1 MSGLVA
7 IVRLRSDIGTSPKA
21 RRTME
26 LLGLRSIF
34 SCVIVKKDRLGM
46 VQRCKDYVTFGDV
59 DKQTMDML
67 KAKEG
72 EVIRLKPPVGG
83 LGPVRKQFKRG
94 GALGY
99 RGEEIKKLLS
109 RMV

>member
-1 MSGLVA
+1 MSELVA
-7 IVRLRSDIGTSPKA
+7 VVRLRSDIGTSPKA

-26 LLGLRSIF
+26 LLGLKSIF
-34 SCVIVKKDRLGM
+34 SCVIIKKDKLPM
-46 VQRCKDYVTFGDV
+46 VQRCKDYVTFGEV
-59 DKQTMDML
+59 DKETMDML

-83 LGPVRKQFKRG
+83 LGSKKKQFKRG
-94 GALGY
+94 GSLGY